1 MTAPQDIRGAILRT
15 AERIQRDAAQSGR
28 PMTRDAAIEKAR
40 LVAVKFFKKGLSGAP
55 VAVAVDGGGR

>member
-28 PMTRDAAIEKAR
+28 PMTREAAIEKAR
-40 LVAVKFFKKGLSGAP
+40 LVAVKFFKKGLSGAS
-55 VAVAVDGGGR
+55 